1 MSQYNHI
8 NVKMGEDMFE
18 STHDTIIVTTNCVG
32 VMGKGIALQASVL
45 YPHILPIYNK
55 HCALHEHTPSRP
67 LFISRS
73 RPHAPNILCVATKY
87 DWRKPSLTSY
97 IEQGLR
103 AIVRSYKS
111 WGIKSLAMPPLG
123 CGNGGLDYMNDVRP
137 LFIKHLKKIKIPIT
151 IYLPD

>member
-45 YPHILPIYNK
+45 YPDVIPIYKK
-55 HCALHEHTPSRP
+55 HCTFKAHTPSRP
-67 LFISRS
+67 LFIPRN
-73 RPHAPNILCVATKY
+73 RHPNILCVATKY

-111 WGIKSLAMPPLG
+111 WGIKSLAIPPLG
-123 CGNGGLDYMNDVRP
+123 CGNGGLDYINDVRP
-137 LFIKHLKKIKIPIT
+137 LFIKYLKNIKIPIT
-151 IYLPD
+151 IYLPN